1 MRLPFIAQ
9 SCVCALLRLQST
21 APAAPL
27 TPMSAAEDFVSLAAA
42 LILLLPVERAAHA
55 ALFDPSR
62 LAALSW
68 GVSEAY
74 NRDSVELLSVIYT
87 FETKCVR

>member
-1 MRLPFIAQ
+1 
-9 SCVCALLRLQST
+9 
-21 APAAPL
+21 
-27 TPMSAAEDFVSLAAA
+27 MSAAEDFVSLAAA
-42 LILLLPVERAAHA
+42 LMLLLPADRAAHA

-74 NRDSVELLSVIYT
+74 NRDSVQLYAVIHT
-87 FETKCVR
+87 FETKYVTLLCVCA